1 MEDGL
6 SELQSRRGSE
16 LTSWPS
22 EALMLANEGFG
33 DLLACL
39 GREVDCITDRVSLRL
54 GVYHYQA
61 DAASVQNTTS

>member
-1 MEDGL
+1 
-6 SELQSRRGSE
+6 
-16 LTSWPS
+16 
-22 EALMLANEGFG
+22 MLANEGFG

>member
-1 MEDGL
+1 MVYPTAI
-6 SELQSRRGSE
+6 SEEEGSE

-33 DLLACL
+33 GLLACL
-39 GREVDCITDRVSLRL
+39 GREVDCMINRVSLRL
-54 GVYHYQA
+54 GVYRCQA